1 MSQTESSVRKNIILV
16 VSILGISLLV
26 VVLLVFLKPVA
37 EHKAVIV
44 KAPRVEVVKLH
55 QQQVQIPVYSR
66 GVLEAEKQITLA
78 TEVSGKI
85 VWLSKKFKDAGEF
98 RQGDLLLKIDN
109 RDYKLAVIRAQAQ
122 VAAALQI
129 LKRVEAEAEQAK
141 KDLRRLSSTALKN
154 ASPYALRE
162 PQLKEAQA
170 KLKAARADLSLAE
183 LKLEKTDI
191 YAPFNGRLLNKHV
204 DLGQYVVSGSSLADI
219 YHAGALQVALPVSL
233 EQLELL
239 LPEKVLTDEKPV
251 QVLLSEN
258 LAHKNIHWP
267 ARVTQLDSK
276 VDIETQLV
284 KLIAR
289 LDMESIRDNK
299 NILLPGL
306 FVQAKIISPEK
317 YSLYVI
323 PRQAL
328 HANNELWLLNKNSQL
343 TKLRVTVLYKNDKN
357 IFIQGY
363 LQDGQKVILSAIDS
377 PVSGMQLEEAEQ

>member
-183 LKLEKTDI
+183 LKLKKTDI

-219 YHAGALQVALPVSL
+219 YHAGVLQVALPVSL

>member
-66 GVLEAEKQITLA
+66 GVLKAEKQIALA

-183 LKLEKTDI
+183 LKLKKTDI

-219 YHAGALQVALPVSL
+219 YHAGVLQVALPVSL